1 MYLLGP
7 TWLYV
12 DAERYDS
19 NTPNAELDLL
29 VVLGT
34 EVVLVE
40 AKNSVRDFRPDKLCF
55 LAERIRPNRVLIAIR
70 EAKSAVIEA
79 RTQEVRDGIQDLPVA
94 VELLTSDDWGG
105 PDEPWLP
112 AGREGGLVRL
122 RLL

>member
-1 MYLLGP
+1 
-7 TWLYV
+7 
-12 DAERYDS
+12 
-19 NTPNAELDLL
+19 
-29 VVLGT
+29 
-34 EVVLVE
+34 
-40 AKNSVRDFRPDKLCF
+40 
-55 LAERIRPNRVLIAIR
+55 LIAIR